1 MGLFTREDPK
11 TILEG
16 LNKAQKLLDD
26 RYDKKLI
33 SPEVYRNQSLEFM
46 KKREKYEKKLG
57 YSKYD
62 SYE

>member
-26 RYDKKLI
+26 RYDKKLV

>member
-16 LNKAQKLLDD
+16 LNKAQKLLDE
-26 RYDKKLI
+26 RYDKKLV